1 MLKSSTKENPTN
13 EKQTIK
19 KKVLFNPKDK
29 EKLSSRLVRA
39 FYKMFKK

>member
-1 MLKSSTKENPTN
+1 MLKSSNKETPIN

-39 FYKMFKK
+39 FSKLFSK